1 MPTPS
6 FTLKSLTLRAFR
18 SVVEEQTLALPQ
30 TGMHLIVGPSGA
42 GKTTLGEG
50 IAFALGYSSISA
62 TALQSWDWLTK
73 DALRAV
79 LEVELPGRG
88 FMRIT
93 RGKGAS
99 LLLPGEEKPRTS
111 AAAVKE
117 GVAQT
122 LGIDPDFLKVLC
134 YRGQKTPGLFLSM
147 TDSGKKQ
154 FLTQLLGLEKFEQAA
169 ERSLASISAL
179 DAECVRAATRYEALL
194 QAVGPPPAYAG
205 LKSVVA
211 QQVQLGEVE
220 AEQKKLVAVIEE
232 TKALDYELSQK
243 SAAQAEAVKDEWFP
257 KQVAAE
263 NAVRAVPPVDT
274 KALENELAAARS
286 TAQTLAVSHRD
297 AAALV
302 EKELN
307 VTRDLYAGLKAI
319 ADKKAGA
326 VSRLMQAEASRDQM
340 AADQCFTCMRPWK
353 DDPNKAAAMARCEAD
368 IAAQQKVVSDAD
380 LAALQLPMMEKSG
393 QDLKAKLAEMR
404 SVDPVPALLKSDI
417 DRLVGSIASAKADR
431 ETKVALAKA
440 EHQRISAAA
449 QRAIDAVSR
458 MTPEEEQVRRTLS
471 ELQVALASLNSR
483 IALLK
488 QTISSIQRENEQT
501 NVYYHAEVDRHKARE
516 AQAEKAKL
524 DAQTALAAKNT
535 EQDFLA
541 MVRGFL
547 SYIFDET
554 LSRIAD
560 ATNARLALIPN
571 VSNVTLRFA
580 SERETGTGKLRQ
592 EITAVCEKNGH
603 VIPIRDGIS
612 GGMFTAVELAVDLSL
627 ADVIA
632 DRTGVYPGWLVLD
645 EAFEGLDDP
654 CKAAC
659 FDMLKAISVD
669 RAVFVVDH
677 TESMKELFDSRIAIN
692 SDGERATIV
701 LL

>member
-6 FTLKSLTLRAFR
+6 FTLTSLTLRAFR
-18 SVVEEQTLALPQ
+18 SVVDEQTLVLPK
-30 TGMHLIVGPSGA
+30 TGMHLITGPSGA

-73 DALRAV
+73 EALRAV
-79 LEVELPGRG
+79 LEVELPGKG

-99 LLLPGEEKPRTS
+99 LLMPGEEKPRTS

-117 GVAQT
+117 GVAQG
-122 LGIDPDFLKVLC
+122 LGIDPDFLKVLT

-147 TDSGKKQ
+147 TDAAKKQ
-154 FLTQLLGLEKFEQAA
+154 FLTQLLGLEKFEQVV
-169 ERSLASISAL
+169 EKSLANIGAL
-179 DAECVRAATRYEALL
+179 EAQADTMQVRADTLK
-194 QAVGPPPAYAG
+194 QAVGAPPP
-205 LKSVVA
+205 
-211 QQVQLGEVE
+211 QPVQKALDTLYQHFIMVE
-220 AEQKKLVAVIEE
+220 CEQKDLVKVIEE
-232 TKALDYELSQK
+232 TKALDYTLSQK

-257 KQVAAE
+257 KQVAAK
-263 NAVRAVPPVDT
+263 NAIAAIPPVDT

-286 TAQTLAVSHRD
+286 TAMTLSVTHRE
-297 AAALV
+297 ATALV

-307 VTRDLYAGLKAI
+307 VTRDMCAGLKVI
-319 ADKKAGA
+319 VDKRPDAQR
-326 VSRLMQAEASRDQM
+326 RLAELQREYSVLMDRK
-340 AADQCFTCMRPWK
+340 CFTCMRVWESHEAADAARAIDAK
-353 DDPNKAAAMARCEAD
+353 IASHRKTIDDATLAD
-368 IAAQQKVVSDAD
+368 A
-380 LAALQLPMMEKSG
+380 QLPMMEKSG
-393 QDLKAKLAEMR
+393 QDLKARLAEMR
-404 SVDPVPALLKSDI
+404 AQDPVPALLKGDI
-417 DRLVGSIASAKADR
+417 DRLVGAIASAKADR
-431 ETKVALAKA
+431 ETKVALARA
-440 EHQRISAAA
+440 EHQRVSADA
-449 QRAIDAVSR
+449 QRAVDAVTR

-471 ELQVALASLNSR
+471 DLNGALSAINGR

-488 QTISSIQRENEQT
+488 QTISSVQRENEQT
-501 NVYYHAEVDRHKARE
+501 NIYYHAEVDRHKARE
-516 AQAEKAKL
+516 AQAEKAKK
-524 DAQTALAAKNT
+524 DAQASLAAKNT

-560 ATNARLALIPN
+560 ATNARLSLIPN

-603 VIPIRDGIS
+603 VIPIKDGIS
-612 GGMFTAVELAVDLSL
+612 GGMYTAVELAVDLSL

-632 DRTGVYPGWLVLD
+632 DRTGVYPGWLILD

-677 TESMKELFDSRIAIN
+677 TESMKELFDSRIAVN
-692 SDGERATIV
+692 FDGERSALV
-701 LL
+701 LQ